1 MQYSFLD
8 FPPKALGIIAKI
20 CQILGGAAKL

>member
-20 CQILGGAAKL
+20 CQILEGATKL

>member
-20 CQILGGAAKL
+20 CQILGVAAKL